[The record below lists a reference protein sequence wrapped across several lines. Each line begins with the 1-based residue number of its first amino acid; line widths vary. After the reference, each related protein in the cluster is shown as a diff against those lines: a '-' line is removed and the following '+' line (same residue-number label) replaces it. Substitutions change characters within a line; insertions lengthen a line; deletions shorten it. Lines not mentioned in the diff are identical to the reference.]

1 MLVVGPARPPPCAH
15 CGRLR
20 KSGGVIGGSYG
31 LCSRDSFIKLG
42 LEGGGRERGLRRNK
56 KSKGCVNGFFVL
68 FFYLCVR
75 TGAQVR
81 G

>member
-1 MLVVGPARPPPCAH
+1 MVGPARPPPCAH

-20 KSGGVIGGSYG
+20 KSGGVIGVVMGCV
-31 LCSRDSFIKLG
+31 LAIHQKVRV
-42 LEGGGRERGLRRNK
+42 GGGRERERVK
-56 KSKGCVNGFFVL
+56 EKQKSKSCVNGFFCFV
-68 FFYLCVR
+68 FYLCVR